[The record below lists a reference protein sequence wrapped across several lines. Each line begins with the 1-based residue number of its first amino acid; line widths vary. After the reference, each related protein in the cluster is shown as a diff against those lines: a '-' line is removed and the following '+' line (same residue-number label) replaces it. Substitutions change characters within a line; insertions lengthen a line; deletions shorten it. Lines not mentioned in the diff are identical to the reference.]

1 MNLHLETE
9 RQTPDQILFPI
20 LSRRRKKMTKIRR
33 ILPSLCLGAVFV
45 VLLIFNLKVFA
56 ACPQTQAWQVWCPN
70 AVGPLCSQ
78 CKKAFCKNCSGIQ
91 QWQDWFQCTN
101 NPNQMTKCVNQLNN
115 QNQPLLQPCYQTCTC
130 MPAQGGGCTINQN
143 NCQPIN
149 YANVYTTQGC

>member
-1 MNLHLETE
+1 
-9 RQTPDQILFPI
+9 
-20 LSRRRKKMTKIRR
+20 MTKIRR
-33 ILPSLCLGAVFV
+33 ILPGLCLGAVFV

-78 CKKAFCKNCSGIQ
+78 CKKAFCNCNGIQ

-101 NPNQMTKCVNQLNN
+101 NPNKATKCVNQLNN

-143 NCQPIN
+143 NCQPPVRNWPCHSGPSIWLSDTRFHG
-149 YANVYTTQGC
+149 AEKMISSAHVSHSRV